1 MHATKA
7 LPGLASLY
15 ARTPQGLHKK
25 VALPTVYRH
34 YTRIVGIGVGVAE
47 AIGDGVAIG
56 CAVAASVVAPAT
68 QTPARTIP
76 TNHRFID
83 CLLLCDDGEWPG
95 RPVPVL
101 PAALNG
107 CRCGQAACPPL
118 PASPATPQVNPEAAE
133 VYHYGQMG
141 VIELPYTRS
150 VAAETDPVFAP
161 VEHVIPRVEWPL
173 HAPYVAAINRL
184 KRERNAVILAHN
196 YQVPEIFY
204 TVADIVGDS
213 LALAMQAAKT
223 DADVIV
229 LCGVHFM
236 AETAKLVNP
245 SKTVLVPDL
254 KAGCSLAESITAADV
269 RLLRERYPGTP
280 IVTYVNTSAEVK
292 AESDVCVTSGNAVQI
307 VEALGAPRVIFLP
320 DEYLAKFVASK
331 TKVEIVAWKGHCEVH
346 ERFSGEDIRRFRE
359 GDPTL
364 VVLAHPECPPD
375 VLAEADYV
383 GSTQGMTEYV
393 GAVANGDSRR
403 APRILMMTE
412 CSMADNVS
420 GRYPS
425 VEFVRPCNLCPHMKR
440 NTLPKV
446 LHSLEAMEY
455 EVTVAPEVAR
465 RARRAVERM
474 LEYSRQVRD

>member
-1 MHATKA
+1 
-7 LPGLASLY
+7 
-15 ARTPQGLHKK
+15 
-25 VALPTVYRH
+25 
-34 YTRIVGIGVGVAE
+34 
-47 AIGDGVAIG
+47 
-56 CAVAASVVAPAT
+56 
-68 QTPARTIP
+68 
-76 TNHRFID
+76 
-83 CLLLCDDGEWPG
+83 
-95 RPVPVL
+95 
-101 PAALNG
+101 
-107 CRCGQAACPPL
+107 
-118 PASPATPQVNPEAAE
+118 
-133 VYHYGQMG
+133 MG
-141 VIELPYTRS
+141 VIDLPYTRS
-150 VAAETDPVFAP
+150 VASQTDPIFER
-161 VEHVIPRVEWPL
+161 VEHIIPRVEWPL
-173 HAPYVAAINRL
+173 HAPYVAAINEL

-213 LALAMQAAKT
+213 LALAMKAAET
-223 DADVIV
+223 TADVIV

-245 SKTVLVPDL
+245 GKTVLVPDL
-254 KAGCSLAESITAADV
+254 RAGCSLAESITAADV
-269 RLLRERYPGTP
+269 RLLREKYSGVP

-320 DEYLAKFVASK
+320 DEYLAKYVASK
-331 TKVEIVAWKGHCEVH
+331 TSVEIVAWKGHCEVH
-346 ERFSGEDIRRFRE
+346 ERFSGADVRRFRE
-359 GDPTL
+359 DDPSL
-364 VVLAHPECPPD
+364 IVLAHPECPPD

-393 GAVANGDSRR
+393 GGLADRSPHPERRSRV
-403 APRILMMTE
+403 LLMTE

-446 LHSLEAMEY
+446 LHSLQAMEY
-455 EVTVAPEVAR
+455 EVTIAPEVAQ

-474 LEYSRQVRD
+474 LEFSRQPRD